1 MITLDGESLTLAD
14 IVKVARGEKVR
25 LSEDAAVVGRIN
37 DSAAYIAR
45 AVAEGEPIYG
55 VTTLFGGMADWSVPK
70 EAAGELQRSIVWNL
84 KAATGPRLCEE
95 DVRAAMLLRANSLAR
110 GVSGLR
116 LEILKRFEV
125 FLNAGAAPHVH
136 ELGSIGASG
145 DLVPLAYIAGTV
157 LGLDPQYKVDL
168 AGETLDAHT
177 ALERLGLAPIMP
189 AAKEGLALVNGT
201 SVSTGIAANCV
212 HRAQRLL
219 DLALVIHA
227 LYVQALQG
235 TDQSFRPFVHTHKP
249 HPGQVWP
256 AGAMLGLLEGS
267 RLVHDEHGGNRDHR
281 RGTLIQD
288 RYSLR
293 CLPQYLG
300 PIVDGL
306 AMIARQIEVE
316 ANSASDNPLIDAA
329 NGDIYHGGNFLAQ
342 YTAVGMDQLRY
353 YMGLL
358 AKHVDTQIALL
369 VSPEFNGGLPPSLVG
384 NPERGLN
391 VGFKSL
397 QLVGN
402 SIMPLIGFHGNS
414 IADRYPTHAEQFNQ
428 NINSQSM
435 NSAVL
440 ARRSLDL
447 LEHYL
452 GNALLF
458 GVQAAALRTF
468 KNEGHYDARAY
479 LSPATARVYEAVYA
493 VLDQTPSAERPL
505 VWDDTDQFM
514 DSYSAQMLADLTH
527 GGRIMQTVEAGME
540 KSNGERPGG

>member
-1 MITLDGESLTLAD
+1 MITFNGESLTLED
-14 IVKVARGEKVR
+14 IVKVAQGEKVR
-25 LSEDAAVVGRIN
+25 LSEDAAVLGRIN

-55 VTTLFGGMADWSVPK
+55 VTTLFGGMADWAVPK

-145 DLVPLAYIAGTV
+145 DLVPLAFIAGSV
-157 LGLDPQYKVDL
+157 FGLDPQYKVDIN
-168 AGETLDAHT
+168 GETLDAHT
-177 ALERLGLAPIMP
+177 ALKRLGLAPAMP

-201 SVSTGIAANCV
+201 SVSTAIAANCV

-249 HPGQVWP
+249 HPGQVWS
-256 AGAMLGLLEGS
+256 AATMLDLLAGS
-267 RLVHDEHGGNRDHR
+267 RLVHDEHGGNREHR
-281 RGTLIQD
+281 QGTLIQD

-306 AMIARQIEVE
+306 DTIARQIEVE

-369 VSPEFNGGLPPSLVG
+369 VSPEFSGGLPPSLVG

-468 KNEGHYDARAY
+468 KAEGHYDARAC
-479 LSPATARVYEAVYA
+479 LSPATARVYETVYA
-493 VLDQTPSAERPL
+493 VLEKTPSADRPL
-505 VWDDTDQFM
+505 IWDDTDQFM
-514 DSYSAQMLADLTH
+514 DDYSARMLADLAR
-527 GGRIMQTVEAGME
+527 GGRIMQAVEAGIV
-540 KSNGERPGG
+540 KRS